1 MMMYNDSYCKHK
13 DYIFSYLLVY
23 ITILKSVS
31 WHIKVT
37 TIPYSNIYDIN
48 RVLSFLVK
56 HEIKYRSEEQKQ
68 LSLTKWIMNCLPK
81 KPSWSRLVPAFNV
94 FMCFWPVLLVCK
106 QKARLR
112 LRFSFSIL
120 LQCFSLCWN
129 TLTQLYWDFWIFLPP
144 SWSTN
149 TDGWPRHPPRTK
161 CQWNLPSVDKSVM
174 VSVKLWPK

>member
-37 TIPYSNIYDIN
+37 TIPYSNIYDFN

-129 TLTQLYWDFWIFLPP
+129 TTQGKVNTVVLGLLNIP
-144 SWSTN
+144 STIMEHKHRWMTSTP
-149 TDGWPRHPPRTK
+149 TED
-161 CQWNLPSVDKSVM
+161 QM
-174 VSVKLWPK
+174 SVKSAFSG

>member
-1 MMMYNDSYCKHK
+1 MATNWRNHRLHWNKYFYIFTFFYIYWSITMMMYNDSYCKHK
-13 DYIFSYLLVY
+13 DYFFSYLLVY

-37 TIPYSNIYDIN
+37 TIPYSNIYDFN

-94 FMCFWPVLLVCK
+94 FMCFWPFHRVYIKV
-106 QKARLR
+106 A
-112 LRFSFSIL
+112 S
-120 LQCFSLCWN
+120 CW
-129 TLTQLYWDFWIFLPP
+129 
-144 SWSTN
+144 
-149 TDGWPRHPPRTK
+149 
-161 CQWNLPSVDKSVM
+161 SVNRKHV
-174 VSVKLWPK
+174 